1 MKTVIMP
8 RYLDTPQRIQDM
20 EGGPLKTLAMG
31 LWQRIAA
38 GETIE
43 DEEMLSTC
51 HTPHYNALVVDV
63 DNKDCVY
70 ALIDHSEPPR
80 IQT

>member
-8 RYLDTPQRIQDM
+8 RYLDTPQRIQNL

-31 LWQRIAA
+31 VWQRIAA
-38 GETIE
+38 GESIE
-43 DEEMLSTC
+43 QDEFQETC
-51 HTPHYNALVVDV
+51 GEHYEDLVTRVQNDA
-63 DNKDCVY
+63 CVFVEVQQ
-70 ALIDHSEPPR
+70 AESPR